1 MGQTEHVSGFMREH
15 LAASAQQENVVS
27 GRARFTVKGRIVAGE
42 AINTNAVAERC
53 LSENE
58 IPGRLGVKIFHR
70 DRQNAES
77 VRGKAARQKGKDI
90 AGKNLL
96 VAGNGIAAGLEFGGL
111 N

>member
-42 AINTNAVAERC
+42 AIDTDAVAERC
-53 LSENE
+53 LPENE
-58 IPGRLGVKIFHR
+58 VLGRLRVEVFHC

-77 VRGKAARQKGKDI
+77 IRGKASR
-90 AGKNLL
+90 
-96 VAGNGIAAGLEFGGL
+96 
-111 N
+111 